1 MKKHPLPALDAIDL
15 RILEEL
21 QKDGRL
27 SNQDLSK
34 RIHLSPTPCLNR
46 VKRLEKQ
53 GLITGYAAFVDA
65 EKLGAGLLVFVEVV
79 LDRTTPDVFD
89 AFKKTVLQMES
100 VLECHMVSGGFD
112 YLIKARFP
120 DMARYRDFL
129 GRSLAAL
136 PSVRETHTY
145 VAMEEVKNT
154 TVIPIVTEPV
164 SR

>member
-1 MKKHPLPALDAIDL
+1 MKTKFPMMLDALDR

-34 RIHLSPTPCLNR
+34 RINLSPTPCLTR
-46 VKRLEKQ
+46 VKRLEKK
-53 GLITGYAAFVDA
+53 GLIKGYSAFVDA

-89 AFKKTVLQMES
+89 AFKTTVMGMDQ

-120 DMARYRDFL
+120 DMAHYRDFL

-145 VAMEEVKNT
+145 VAMEEVKST
-154 TVIPIVTEPV
+154 TIIPIPEMT
-164 SR
+164 R